1 MCSFG
6 CPITH
11 SVDQAGSLRSACYG
25 GGHKKQK
32 SFTLG
37 LTLLIISLLHRESY
51 LLLGTQL
58 TKGVKSLFGA
68 TLDGGFLD
76 CSAVFFSQAS
86 AAPAPALGRRPDS
99 QIAAD
104 SSPLEVTSFSSHHYD
119 PEGNTR
125 RALNLT

>member
-6 CPITH
+6 CPVAH

-25 GGHKKQK
+25 GAHKKQK

-68 TLDGGFLD
+68 TLDGGFRK
-76 CSAVFFSQAS
+76 F
-86 AAPAPALGRRPDS
+86 
-99 QIAAD
+99 
-104 SSPLEVTSFSSHHYD
+104 
-119 PEGNTR
+119 
-125 RALNLT
+125 